1 VTEDHGGTGGDEAVM
16 ADRALLAGQSIPAG
30 HSAKHG
36 PKHEEAV
43 HPAQHGNGKFD
54 PGMYSDWFVIW
65 CGNL

>member
-1 VTEDHGGTGGDEAVM
+1 VM